1 MKSTL
6 YEYIVKIQEKHRRY
20 RRYIGVLVIL
30 AFVTILG
37 VNRWLRQDGISMTA
51 DYQCGLQEH
60 IHTDE
65 CYEQICV
72 CEKEELNNVSKEEIT
87 TESHMHN
94 DTCYEKQLICKS
106 IEHRHTTECVSD
118 NVADMET
125 ISDWEKTLPS
135 ELSGVWKD
143 DLIAIAKSQIG
154 YEESQANYIVSDE
167 GEQCGYTRYGEWYGN
182 RYGKWDTLFVSF
194 CLHYA
199 MVSEECF
206 PVNSGCE
213 AWINDLEKKELYKAL
228 DIYRPE
234 VGDLVFF
241 DNEKQ
246 DGKADHVA
254 IIENVIETDNG
265 LSLKVI
271 EAISGGVQENT
282 YSVNESLIVG
292 YAVIKQPQVS
302 SEETYVQIGTET
314 ELKENCEQTGVDK
327 EITEVFEQTVE
338 TENYSVTITYDSDA
352 KISKNTEFRVVE
364 FDNESDEYKK
374 VCEEAGE
381 MFDWVLDIAFYEDE
395 QEIEPQSPV
404 IVSVTMKETLI
415 DEKSAL
421 KITHFA
427 DSGTEVV
434 NTDEIEIKE
443 ETDGQSEITFEL
455 SSLSLVAGQS
465 YHPATVTTYSD
476 FTGDNEYLIYKVSGN
491 YIYFLASLNNEP
503 VTFKVALSEVA
514 QNTDVT
520 SESATEIGSTL
531 YFKNSITGV
540 VVPATGNSYNA
551 VLSWSNVVWKNGWGA
566 ISNSTGTENYNYLK
580 IRNNDLTMTWWQTIT
595 AVKGSQEKYTR
606 LYETGVLSKYYLAFV
621 NGKFTG
627 TMYAEY
633 GDLTI
638 AKLGN
643 DYIAPN
649 PDSGTNNSEAA
660 VYTGKITSLP
670 LGFYSVCLK
679 GSNNQLS
686 GLAGVTYTIYNN
698 NGNVVGSITTADD
711 MYVDISSLNL
721 ASGSYTMQM
730 TNVPNGYVC
739 DTESWKFDISSDS
752 KKLSLK
758 TSEGKM
764 TGILLVNSES
774 DLQMDKTASVKNY
787 EDRVYQ
793 VDLNAHSNLKT
804 LEMEN
809 LSINFVVDQSNSML
823 FPAGLKETSGQVIV
837 KGSDK
842 SFKGTVSGLDKNQ
855 VYYIIT
861 DASST
866 STVFAIF
873 YKNGTWWYQDAAYY
887 AKAYYRGRQ
896 DMIKTSDTIYFPHE
910 KKVTNYDQDTHGG
923 KLDNSSNLYGS
934 TLVYGVNGTMR
945 YKVYKASDNYNR
957 LHYLEQSLNDMLQML
972 AEINPNARVTLD
984 LFTSQW
990 NSHITVVLGE
1000 NNGLETLLN
1009 AVGNITT
1016 DGGTRQD
1023 LALQHVYENH
1033 LNTNYKN
1040 RYLVLITDGAPVGGT
1055 NVGTATDT
1063 ANANGTIYERINYWA
1078 KQIKN
1083 RGITLA
1089 TVGLSMQDVESG
1101 SKSMRY
1107 IATGGPSTSAT
1118 VSGDYGEWWFQPSNS
1133 ANLVPI
1139 LCNSILSQIANVK
1152 TLSYKNEVVI
1162 DYISDSFYPVN
1173 PKTNQAVQSGTRI
1186 NKDGT
1191 IVTWGSG
1198 SGTILQD
1205 EKGGWYVQWDG
1216 VDISSSV
1223 WSGRV
1228 YIKAKEDFIGG
1239 NAILTNK
1246 SAKLL
1251 LQDGGEYEYAKPT
1264 VNVHLL
1270 EMNKLQSEVTVYK
1283 GDIINENGNTPEDS
1297 LQYFFNHV
1305 EIQKLFSG
1313 KGDVL
1318 NKVGA
1323 TDEMGCYSDAFTIP
1337 YALGRKTT
1345 SDEWEKLKKGEEI
1358 AIPYT
1363 YNNADGEVGEFRLKL
1378 EKSAV
1383 GEQRADYG
1391 EHEAMIALGTEEAIE
1406 TYTLTIQYTAYRL
1419 GGNNRPTEN
1428 VYNGTAGP
1436 GIEVGSVESTDVSK
1450 GAGVVESTSVH
1461 QVYAID
1467 GTIRVWKEIDESLKS
1482 SQDQE
1487 YVFTLYRNLE
1497 KVDEQTIIVPANQLK
1512 SAQYIEFKNL
1522 SRGMY
1527 TIVENVSDDY
1537 IVEKMQISENTNC
1550 YSEGNESTKVTFV
1563 LGNDTNNKNVIGK
1576 ENDSMYSSYIG
1587 TPNGILGEVVITNK
1601 KQTYSTD
1608 ISVKKVWNDESEN
1621 YKNHTVYVALFKN
1634 DTLVT
1639 STDETGVSVAQV
1651 LKLDQENQWRGSFQ
1665 IPLMNKN
1672 DKESPKQYSVR
1683 ELKKVEIKPDERY
1696 QKAIL
1701 VNDNSVIYFKMENLL
1716 ENGDL
1721 TNFGEITY
1729 QVSYDKE
1736 LNTEKNVLVVKNA
1749 VAYEL
1754 PNAGGIG
1761 RLPFIMSGLLLI
1773 AGSLL
1778 CGYGKRHRWERGN
1791 R

>member
-6 YEYIVKIQEKHRRY
+6 YEYIVKVQEKHRRY
-20 RRYIGVLVIL
+20 RRYISVLVIL
-30 AFVTILG
+30 AIATIIG

-51 DYQCGLQEH
+51 DYQCE
-60 IHTDE
+60 
-65 CYEQICV
+65 
-72 CEKEELNNVSKEEIT
+72 SK
-87 TESHMHN
+87 
-94 DTCYEKQLICKS
+94 
-106 IEHRHTTECVSD
+106 EHRHTIECISD
-118 NVADMET
+118 NNADVET
-125 ISDWEKTLPS
+125 ASEWEKTLPS
-135 ELSGVWKD
+135 ELRGVWKE
-143 DLIAIAKSQIG
+143 DLITVAKSQIG
-154 YEESQANYIVSDE
+154 YEESKTNYIVSDE

-182 RYGKWDTLFVSF
+182 RYGKWNTLFVSF

-199 MVSEECF
+199 AISNEDI

-213 AWINDLEKKELYKAL
+213 AWINDLEKKELYKTV
-228 DIYRPE
+228 DMYRPE
-234 VGDLVFF
+234 SGDLVFF

-254 IIENVIETDNG
+254 IIENVIESGDD
-265 LSLKVI
+265 LLIKVI
-271 EAISGGVQENT
+271 EAVSGSVQENT
-282 YSVNESLIVG
+282 YSVNESLIIG
-292 YAVIKQPQVS
+292 YALIKQPLVS
-302 SEETYVQIGTET
+302 G
-314 ELKENCEQTGVDK
+314 
-327 EITEVFEQTVE
+327 
-338 TENYSVTITYDSDA
+338 
-352 KISKNTEFRVVE
+352 
-364 FDNESDEYKK
+364 
-374 VCEEAGE
+374 EEA
-381 MFDWVLDIAFYEDE
+381 
-395 QEIEPQSPV
+395 
-404 IVSVTMKETLI
+404 
-415 DEKSAL
+415 
-421 KITHFA
+421 
-427 DSGTEVV
+427 V
-434 NTDEIEIKE
+434 NNDEIDIYE
-443 ETDGQSEITFEL
+443 EAVSQSEIKYEL

-465 YHPATVTTYSD
+465 YHSATVTTYSD
-476 FTGDNEYLIYKVSGN
+476 FTGNNSYLLYKVSGN
-491 YIYFLASLNNEP
+491 YIYFLSSLNNEP

-520 SESATEIGSTL
+520 EASTTNIGSTL
-531 YFKNSITGV
+531 YFKNSITGTV
-540 VVPATGNSYNA
+540 IPKTGNSYYA
-551 VLSWSNVVWKNGWGA
+551 VLSWSNLVWKNGWGA
-566 ISNSTGTENYNYLK
+566 INNETGTENNNYLK
-580 IRNNDLTMTWWQTIT
+580 IRNNNLTMTWWQTIT

-606 LYETGVLSKYYLAFV
+606 LYENGTLSKYYLAFM

-633 GDLTI
+633 GDITI
-638 AKLGN
+638 AKVGN
-643 DYIAPN
+643 DYAAPET
-649 PDSGTNNSEAA
+649 DSGTNSSVGA

-670 LGFYSVCLK
+670 LGFYSVCLQ
-679 GSNNQLS
+679 GSDNQLS
-686 GLAGVTYTIYNN
+686 GLSGVTYTIYDNT
-698 NGNVVGSITTADD
+698 GNIVGSITTTDD
-711 MYVDISSLNL
+711 MHVDISSLQL
-721 ASGSYTMQM
+721 PSGSYTMKM
-730 TNVPNGYVC
+730 TNVPDGYVC
-739 DTESWKFDISSDS
+739 DNEIWKFEISSDS

-758 TSEGKM
+758 TIEGKM
-764 TGILLVNSES
+764 TGILLVNSEA

-823 FPAGLKETSGQVIV
+823 FPAGLKEASGQVVV

-855 VYYIIT
+855 VYYIVT
-861 DASST
+861 DATST
-866 STVFAIF
+866 STIFAIF
-873 YKNGTWWYQDAAYY
+873 YKNGNWWYQDAAYY

-910 KKVTNYDQDTHGG
+910 KNVTNYDQATHGG

-934 TLVYGVNGTMR
+934 TLVYGVSGTMR

-990 NSHITVVLGE
+990 NSHITAVLGE

-1023 LALQHVYENH
+1023 LALQHVYETH
-1033 LNTNYKN
+1033 LNTTYKN

-1055 NVGTATDT
+1055 SVGTATDT
-1063 ANANGTIYERINYWA
+1063 ANANGTIYEKINYWA

-1107 IATGGPSTSAT
+1107 IATGGPSTST
-1118 VSGDYGEWWFQPSNS
+1118 IVSGDYGEWWFQPSNS

-1139 LCNSILSQIANVK
+1139 LCNSILGQIVNVK
-1152 TLSYKNEVVI
+1152 TLSYKNEAVI

-1191 IVTWGSG
+1191 IATWGSG
-1198 SGTILQD
+1198 SGTIMQD
-1205 EKGGWYVQWDG
+1205 EKGGWYVQWNG
-1216 VDISSSV
+1216 VDISSSM

-1251 LQDGGEYEYAKPT
+1251 LQDGGEYEYVKPT

-1270 EMNKLQSEVTVYK
+1270 EMDQLKSEVTVYK
-1283 GDIINENGNTPEDS
+1283 GDIINENGNTPENS

-1305 EIQKLFSG
+1305 EIQKEFSG

-1323 TDEMGCYSDAFTIP
+1323 TDEIGCYSDTFSIP
-1337 YALGRKTT
+1337 YALGREIT
-1345 SDEWEKLKKGEEI
+1345 SDEWEKLKDGEEMVF
-1358 AIPYT
+1358 PYI
-1363 YNNADGEVGEFRLKL
+1363 YNNADGEVGEFRLTL

-1391 EHEAMIALGTEEAIE
+1391 EHEAIIALGTEEAIE

-1428 VYNGTAGP
+1428 VHNGATGP
-1436 GIEVGSVESTDVSK
+1436 GIEVGSVESTDVSR
-1450 GAGVVESTSVH
+1450 GAGVVKSTNIH

-1467 GTIRVWKEIDESLKS
+1467 GTIRVWKEIDASLKT

-1487 YVFTLYRNLE
+1487 YVFSLYRKSEENETFLE
-1497 KVDEQTIIVPANQLK
+1497 KVDEQTIVVPANQLK
-1512 SAQYIEFKNL
+1512 STQYIEFKNL
-1522 SRGMY
+1522 SRGIY
-1527 TIVENVSDDY
+1527 EIVENTSDDY
-1537 IVEKMQISENTNC
+1537 IVEKMQILENTNC

-1563 LGNDTNNKNVIGK
+1563 LGNDSNNKNVIGK
-1576 ENDSMYSSYIG
+1576 QNNVIHSTYIG
-1587 TPNGILGEVVITNK
+1587 APNGVLGEVVITNK

-1608 ISVKKVWNDESEN
+1608 MPVKKVWNDESEH
-1621 YKNHTVYVALFKN
+1621 YRSHAVYVALFKN

-1639 STDETGVSVAQV
+1639 STDETGESIVQI

-1665 IPLMNKN
+1665 IPLVNKN
-1672 DKESPKQYSVR
+1672 DKESPKQYSIR
-1683 ELKKVEIKPDERY
+1683 ELKKVKIKPDTGS
-1696 QKAIL
+1696 QKALL
-1701 VNDNSVIYFKMENLL
+1701 VNDNCVIYFEMEDLL

-1721 TNFGEITY
+1721 INVGETTY
-1729 QVSYDKE
+1729 QVSYSKE
-1736 LNTEKNVLVVKNA
+1736 VNEEKDVLIVKNA

-1754 PNAGGIG
+1754 PNAGGVG

-1778 CGYGKRHRWERGN
+1778 CGYSMRHRWERRN